1 MVFFG
6 SASMRQIIGSINIPL
21 HIRYSM
27 RMSRNGSLQLLQGTI
42 QSTTSSPST
51 QNELQC
57 KRGLG
62 TVVQATHG
70 RVYD

>member
-1 MVFFG
+1 MLFFG
-6 SASMRQIIGSINIPL
+6 SASMRQIIGSIIPL

-62 TVVQATHG
+62 TVVPATHG
-70 RVYD
+70 RMYD